1 MDMKRLRFTILLLLT
16 FTATLYAGVN
26 VTLEAPRQVVLG
38 QRFYVKYIID
48 TQDVEDYTR
57 PQFEGLEVLYGPSVS
72 RASQMSFVNGH
83 SSSSSTL
90 TLTYTVMAT
99 QEGTFTIPA
108 MTVVSGGNKYSSQKG
123 SIKVFQGNSN
133 NAPIPSNTPNN
144 QQGPQSRYQSQ
155 PSASSAPAGKGNELF
170 VVASAS
176 KKTVHEQEAIL
187 LTYKLY
193 ALNPSNLKS
202 IDCESPKLDGFH
214 IEELPLGR
222 NITFDYEQYNDRLY
236 GSAVCKQYVIY
247 PQKSG
252 RINIPSIAFDVEVL
266 ETKQRSFDPSSME
279 DILDAY
285 FNGGSISQLVRKQL
299 STRPVELNVLSF
311 DESKPANFSGAVGN
325 YTISSSL
332 SPKVLDAND
341 QATLRIE
348 VTGSGNMSLLTKPE
362 PQFPDEFEV
371 YPRNPE
377 YNTHLTSKGQEGSV
391 VYEFDIVPRKEGSY
405 TLPAVEFSYFDLA
418 TNTFKT
424 LNTESYSIQ
433 VNKGKGSHGSTVSQ
447 QEEVRFNANDIK
459 DVKRKANLT
468 EQDDTT
474 FFGSKAYVLSYVLS
488 SLVAAVLIFI
498 FTRLAKSNANVIG
511 QRRRKASKAA
521 TRRLKAASK
530 LLRTSQTGPFYD
542 EVMKALTGYAA
553 DKLNIPTTDL
563 NKDNMRELLLQA
575 GVDEASVQRYLDAV
589 TEAEFARFAPG
600 DPNETKEKLYD
611 DAIAAIDAL
620 EDSIR

>member
-1 MDMKRLRFTILLLLT
+1 MKRITFAILLLLT
-16 FTATLYAGVN
+16 FTASLFAGVN
-26 VTLEAPRQVVLG
+26 VTLEAPRQVRAG
-38 QRFYVKYIID
+38 QRFSIKYIIN
-48 TQDVEDYTR
+48 TQDVEDYTK
-57 PQFEGLEVLYGPSVS
+57 PQFEGLDVLYGPSVS

-83 SSSSSTL
+83 TSQSSTL
-90 TLTYTVMAT
+90 TLTYTVMAA

-108 MTVVSGGNKYSSQKG
+108 MTVVSGGAKYSSQKG
-123 SIKVFQGNSN
+123 SIKVFPDNSN
-133 NAPIPSNTPNN
+133 NAPIPSTPQSN
-144 QQGPQSRYQSQ
+144 QQGTQSHYQSQ
-155 PSASSAPAGKGNELF
+155 PSTSSTPAGRGNELF

-252 RINIPSIAFDVEVL
+252 KMSIPSITFDVEVV
-266 ETKQRSFDPSSME
+266 ETKQRSFDPTSM
-279 DILDAY
+279 DDMLDAF
-285 FNGGSISQLVRKQL
+285 FNGGSLTQLVRKQL
-299 STRPVELNVLSF
+299 TTRPVELNVLSF
-311 DESKPANFSGAVGN
+311 GADKPASFSGAVGN
-325 YTISSSL
+325 YTISSTL
-332 SPKVLDAND
+332 SPKAVDAND

-348 VTGSGNMSLLTKPE
+348 ISGSGNMSLLTKPE
-362 PQFPDEFEV
+362 PLFPDEFEV
-371 YPRNPE
+371 YPRDPE
-377 YNTHLTSKGQEGSV
+377 YKTKLTSRGQEGSV
-391 VYEFDIVPRKEGSY
+391 VYEFDIVPRAEGDY
-405 TLPAVEFSYFDLA
+405 TIPALDFSFFDL
-418 TNTFKT
+418 TTKSYKT
-424 LNTESYSIQ
+424 LSTEPLTLK
-433 VNKGKGSHGSTVSQ
+433 VNRGKGFHAPNTAK
-447 QEEVRFNANDIK
+447 QEDVRFNANDIK
-459 DVKRKANLT
+459 DAKRKANFS
-468 EQDDTT
+468 EPAKSQ
-474 FFGSKAYVLSYVLS
+474 FFGSTSYLLGYLIS
-488 SLVAAVLIFI
+488 SL
-498 FTRLAKSNANVIG
+498 LALLAIVTLNRYASAKANVVG

-521 TRRLKAASK
+521 TRRLKTASK
-530 LLRTSQTGPFYD
+530 LLKTSQTGPFYD

-553 DKLNIPTTDL
+553 DKLNIPTSDL

-600 DPNETKEKLYD
+600 DPSETKEKLYD